1 MLEDRDRSLAGA
13 EERLQG
19 QEAALIEQ
27 NVRIEELQKAI
38 KVHGGVSFVWAK
50 INKHMPEYIN
60 RLTSGSYFCY
70 FSLLFD
76 PEPYFSLLF
85 KKTVLLS
92 LLLGVLCCQ
101 IK

>member
-38 KVHGGVSFVWAK
+38 KVHGGVLFV
-50 INKHMPEYIN
+50 
-60 RLTSGSYFCY
+60 
-70 FSLLFD
+70 
-76 PEPYFSLLF
+76 
-85 KKTVLLS
+85 
-92 LLLGVLCCQ
+92 
-101 IK
+101 